1 MLDTGKVLITEVSTA
16 ELYDPSTGEFSETGS
31 LKVARGAYT
40 ATPLGNGDVLVAGG
54 QGTSGAYLTSAE
66 IYNPATGTF
75 TLTGSMHTSRVFHS
89 ATLMGNGDV
98 LVAGGFT
105 YNGVSYPI
113 LSSAEVYNPSTGQFT
128 VTGSMNHPRCYQS
141 SLLLPSGDVLEI
153 SGSFTTTAELYDP
166 LKGTFSFTGTL
177 TDRRDQG
184 EAAVLLNNGV
194 VLTTGGNQNNGGKPF
209 FWITNEIY
217 H

>member
-1 MLDTGKVLITEVSTA
+1 M
-16 ELYDPSTGEFSETGS
+16 
-31 LKVARGAYT
+31 
-40 ATPLGNGDVLVAGG
+40 LVAGG

-113 LSSAEVYNPSTGQFT
+113 LSSAEVYNPSTGKFT
-128 VTGSMNHPRCYQS
+128 VTFSMNHPRCYQS

-184 EAAVLLNNGV
+184 EAAVLLNNG
-194 VLTTGGNQNNGGKPF
+194 GKPF